1 MSRFTG
7 AAEFRKVFDL
17 LFTFLSRDAR
27 FGPRLKALE
36 KPQRFVIRDL
46 KLTLDVAGTKD
57 GGKAGESLRWAWNG
71 KGRDW
76 EPAVVLELDAATA
89 NAFFQGRVN
98 LPKALLT
105 GDIEVADGSASV
117 PLETLPILKEF
128 YPLWTRRVRHEG
140 WDHLVA

>member
-7 AAEFRKVFDL
+7 PAEFRKVFDL

-27 FGPRLKALE
+27 FGPRLKALD
-36 KPQRFVIRDL
+36 KPQRFVVSDL
-46 KLTLDVAGTKD
+46 KLTLDVAGTPE
-57 GGKAGESLRWAWNG
+57 GESGESLRWSWNG

-76 EPAVVLELDAATA
+76 KPAVVLELDADRA

-98 LPKALLT
+98 LPLALLRGEIT
-105 GDIEVADGSASV
+105 IVEGSPSV
-117 PLETLPILKEF
+117 PLDTLPILKSF
-128 YPLWTRRVRHEG
+128 YPLWAQRIRHEG